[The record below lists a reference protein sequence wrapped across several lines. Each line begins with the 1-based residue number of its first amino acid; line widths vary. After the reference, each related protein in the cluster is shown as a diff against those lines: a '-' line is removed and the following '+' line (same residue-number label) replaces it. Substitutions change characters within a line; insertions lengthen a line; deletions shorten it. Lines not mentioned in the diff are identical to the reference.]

1 MTDSSTLLERLAG
14 LHPRLIDL
22 SLDRMW
28 RILAA
33 LGNPQDRLPP
43 VIHVAG
49 TNGKGS
55 VIAYLRAFHEAAGRS
70 VHVYTSPHLAHFH
83 ERIRL
88 GRPGG
93 GVLIGEEEL
102 AAALAE
108 CERINAGQPITVFE
122 IITAAALLVFSRHPA
137 DVLLLEVGMGG
148 RLDSTNV
155 VASPLASVITP
166 ISLDHTDFLGTDI
179 AAIAGEKAGIIK
191 RGRPV
196 ISAPQHPEAA
206 TVIASAAARARAPL
220 FIGGEDWQVYEEHG
234 RMVFQDDA
242 GLLDLERPRLPGRH
256 QLENAGIAIAVLRAI
271 EPDFPV
277 SAIEAGLQN
286 ADWPARLQNL
296 TGTALSAHAPEG
308 AEIWLD
314 GGHNPAAGR
323 VIAEAMAEMEERD
336 PRPLYL
342 ICGMLRTKDALGFLA
357 AFKDIARRVIAVPVP
372 DSDAGIA
379 PAQLADIASSAG
391 LAVARARDVREALHI
406 MPRMETPRILICGS
420 LYLAGAVLRDLETAE
435 TA

>member
-1 MTDSSTLLERLAG
+1 MTDSATLLERLTG

-28 RILAA
+28 RILEA
-33 LGNPQDRLPP
+33 LGSPQDSLPP

-55 VIAYLRAFHEAAGRS
+55 VIAYLRAFYEAAGKS

-102 AAALAE
+102 SAVLAE
-108 CERINAGQPITVFE
+108 CERVNDGQPITLFE
-122 IITAAALLVFSRHPA
+122 IITAAALLAFSRHPA
-137 DVLLLEVGMGG
+137 DILLLEVGMGG

-155 VASPLASVITP
+155 VKTPLASVITP
-166 ISLDHTDFLGTDI
+166 VSLDHTDFLGPDI

-196 ISAPQHPEAA
+196 ISAAQHPDAA
-206 TVIASAAARARAPL
+206 SVIASAAARAHAPL
-220 FIGGEDWQVYEEHG
+220 FVGGEDWHVYEEHG

-242 GLLDLERPRLPGRH
+242 GLLDLARPRLPGRH
-256 QLENAGIAIAVLRAI
+256 QLENAGTAIAVLRAVD
-271 EPDFPV
+271 PQFPV
-277 SAIEAGLQN
+277 SAIETGLER
-286 ADWPARLQNL
+286 AEWPARLQNL
-296 TGTALSAHAPEG
+296 SGTALAGHAPEG
-308 AEIWLD
+308 SEIWLD

-323 VIAEAMAEMEERD
+323 VIAEAMAGMEDRD

-342 ICGMLRTKDALGFLA
+342 ICGMLRTKDALGFLS

-406 MPRMETPRILICGS
+406 VPRIESPRILICGS
-420 LYLAGAVLRDLETAE
+420 LYLAGAVLRDLETAQ